1 MSAPTTTIRVPD
13 GQVDREAADVEP
25 VLGLGEQR
33 VEAADGERAD
43 DGAPEARHPADHEH
57 RQRDEREIEVHR
69 LGVERQQV
77 HVEATREACQE
88 RRRA

>member
-13 GQVDREAADVEP
+13 GKVDRDAADVEA

-33 VEAADGERAD
+33 VEAAHRERSD
-43 DGAPEARHPADHEH
+43 DGAPEARHAADHEH

-77 HVEATREACQE
+77 HVETTRKACQQ
-88 RRRA
+88 RPRA